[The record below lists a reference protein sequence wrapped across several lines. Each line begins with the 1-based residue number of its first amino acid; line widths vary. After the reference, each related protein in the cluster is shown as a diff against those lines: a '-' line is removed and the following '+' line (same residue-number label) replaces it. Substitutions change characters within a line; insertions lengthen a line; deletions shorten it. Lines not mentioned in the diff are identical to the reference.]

1 GRDFERFCS
10 NRVLHKGECSAADP
24 RRRASIFSPNTGG
37 LVRSKGLMFHEYQ
50 HIPES
55 FKELIKNIRAQDVQ
69 VRIPR
74 IG

>member
-1 GRDFERFCS
+1 LLFLNIC
-10 NRVLHKGECSAADP
+10 
-24 RRRASIFSPNTGG
+24 
-37 LVRSKGLMFHEYQ
+37 RSKGLMFHEYQ